1 MSAYRGICHEG
12 ENGSAQTSG
21 RLASELVIP
30 PRMLAACS
38 VLCSAGLVW
47 TGGLI
52 AALMA
57 GVRLVPSPVAVGIA
71 AVLTVP
77 GLIAG
82 VIGNRWYYRTTRPR
96 TAWSLTSW
104 VPPHVPHWASM
115 LAGALFFAF
124 WLAVVVAFAAMD
136 GTAEMRDGQYVL
148 NDHGRITVIN
158 QADYDRRV
166 DHEQQ
171 ISLGVL
177 GALAVGGTFMTA
189 AVLTHHAAPEPT
201 HTQSEGSLA

>member
-1 MSAYRGICHEG
+1 MIPQRLLVVCSAMCAVAMGW
-12 ENGSAQTSG
+12 
-21 RLASELVIP
+21 
-30 PRMLAACS
+30 AA
-38 VLCSAGLVW
+38 VLSAGL
-47 TGGLI
+47 L
-52 AALMA
+52 A
-57 GVRLVPSPVAVGIA
+57 GVRLVPMPAAVGVA

-77 GLIAG
+77 GVIAG

-96 TAWSLTSW
+96 KAWSLTSW

-124 WLAVVVAFAAMD
+124 WLSVVVAFAGLD
-136 GTAEMRDGQYVL
+136 GNAEMRDGQYVL
-148 NDHGRITVIN
+148 DHNGRITVITE
-158 QADYDRRV
+158 ADYDRQL

-177 GALAVGGTFMTA
+177 GALAVGGVFMTG

-201 HTQSEGSLA
+201 HTQSAGLPLA